1 MKPRKPSQK
10 QGTPRLRLSA
20 AFLESLE
27 KDFEANKDEVIQALR
42 KESPK
47 AYAELLGRLIQT
59 TDAPDNKGFKDCNSQ
74 RDIGLR
80 LLVSMGMQEG
90 EITDEQVDLA
100 VAANDVFMAAL
111 EKIAG
116 TKENRGLN

>member
-1 MKPRKPSQK
+1 MPRKPSQK

-59 TDAPDNKGFKDCNSQ
+59 TDAPDNMGFKDCNSQ

-80 LLVSMGMQEG
+80 LLISMGMHEG
-90 EITDEQVDLA
+90 EISDEQVDLA

>member
-1 MKPRKPSQK
+1 MPRKTQQK

-27 KDFEANKDEVIQALR
+27 KDFELHRDEVIEALR
-42 KESPK
+42 RESPR
-47 AYAELLGRLIQT
+47 AYAELVGRLIQT
-59 TDAPDNKGFKDCNSQ
+59 TDAPDSKGFKDCNSQ

-90 EITDEQVDLA
+90 EVTDEQIDLA
-100 VAANDVFMAAL
+100 IIANQNFIDRL
-111 EKIAG
+111 EEIAG
-116 TKENRGLN
+116 GKDRKDLN

>member
-1 MKPRKPSQK
+1 MPRKPSP

-20 AFLESLE
+20 SFLESLA
-27 KDFEANKDEVIQALR
+27 KDFEKHRDEVIEALR

-59 TDAPDNKGFKDCNSQ
+59 TDAPDNKRFKDCNSQ

-80 LLVSMGMQEG
+80 LLLSMGMHEG

-100 VAANDVFMAAL
+100 VAANDVFVAAL

-116 TKENRGLN
+116 NSKRDLN